1 MQTSQFDPSVFLD
14 AQVNEANE
22 KRPPL
27 PTENPDHENGL
38 YQAVIGEI
46 KTDSGTIG
54 KGDRVGQPW
63 ISMLIP
69 LRIQVPASVQG
80 LGIPPEL
87 TLTDRAFLDL
97 NAAGGLDNSKGK
109 NRRQKDYR
117 DATGT
122 NVAGVPWAW
131 RQLQGK
137 VVLVKINH
145 ELYNDQIQE
154 RVGNVLPS

>member
-1 MQTSQFDPSVFLD
+1 MTSAFDPNVFLD

-27 PTENPDHENGL
+27 PTENPEDSNGL
-38 YQAVIGEI
+38 YLAVIGEI

-63 ISMLIP
+63 ASMVIP
-69 LRIQVPASVQG
+69 LRIQVPSVVQALG
-80 LGIPPEL
+80 LPPEL
-87 TLTDRAFLDL
+87 TITDRAFLDL
-97 NAAGGLDNSKGK
+97 TPQGSLDNGKGK

-122 NVAGVPWAW
+122 NQAGVPWAW
-131 RQLQGK
+131 RMLQGRTVK
-137 VVLVKINH
+137 VKINH

-154 RVGNVLPS
+154 RPGAILPS